1 MVRFAR
7 VSCPWLRF
15 GVIAVGGTAQTPE
28 ADCMPEQTMWTTP
41 CSFHLPTFGFA
52 VLHHVV
58 VNA

>member
-1 MVRFAR
+1 
-7 VSCPWLRF
+7 
-15 GVIAVGGTAQTPE
+15 
-28 ADCMPEQTMWTTP
+28 MPEQTMWTTP